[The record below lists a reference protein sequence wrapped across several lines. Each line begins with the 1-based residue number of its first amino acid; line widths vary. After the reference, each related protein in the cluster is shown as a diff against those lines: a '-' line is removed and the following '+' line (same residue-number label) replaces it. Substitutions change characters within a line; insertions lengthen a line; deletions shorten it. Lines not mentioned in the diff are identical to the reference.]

1 MVKTRNNLFVRLRNR
16 QLETDLHI
24 KATATPKF
32 LDSTSCQPYHWKK
45 SVPYSQALRY
55 NRISSDNKK
64 FDQRCND
71 LDKWLAE
78 RDYSEQNR

>member
-1 MVKTRNNLFVRLRNR
+1 MVKRRNNFFVRLRNR

-24 KATATPKF
+24 KPTVTKF
-32 LDSTSCQPYHWKK
+32 LDSTSCQPYHCKK

-55 NRISSDNKK
+55 NRICSDNKK
-64 FDQRCND
+64 FDKRCND
-71 LDKWLAE
+71 LDKWLIE